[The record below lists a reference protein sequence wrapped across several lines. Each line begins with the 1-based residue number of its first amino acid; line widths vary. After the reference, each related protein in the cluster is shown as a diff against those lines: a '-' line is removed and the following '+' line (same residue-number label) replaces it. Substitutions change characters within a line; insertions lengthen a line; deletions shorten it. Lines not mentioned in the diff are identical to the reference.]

1 MEARTLSG
9 VPRDHHRG
17 RYLAE
22 MIRIMNKG
30 KLSEHILPW
39 LLPVAII
46 AAWQAASQS
55 GLLPA
60 RILPSPGAVVRA
72 AWALSASGELWVNL
86 WASFRRA
93 LIGFLIGG
101 SLGFA
106 LGLLTGVSRLWEQL
120 LDSTIQMIR
129 NIPHL
134 ALIPLVIIWFGIGEE
149 GKLFLVALGVM
160 FPIYIN
166 TYHGVSSVDKG
177 LVEMGRVYGLSRWEL
192 FKDIMLPGAMSSI
205 LVGVRFALGFMWL
218 TLIVAETIA
227 ANSGIGK
234 MAMDAR
240 EFMQTDIVVVAI
252 ILYALLGKI
261 ADMLARMLE
270 RRWLRWSR
278 EGRS

>member
-1 MEARTLSG
+1 MKNG
-9 VPRDHHRG
+9 KFHDHV
-17 RYLAE
+17 
-22 MIRIMNKG
+22 
-30 KLSEHILPW
+30 LPW
-39 LLPVAII
+39 VLPVFIVI
-46 AAWQAASQS
+46 VWQAASQS
-55 GLLPA
+55 GFLPN
-60 RILPSPGAVVRA
+60 RILPSPSSVVRA
-72 AWALSASGELWVNL
+72 AWALTVSGELWINL
-86 WASFRRA
+86 AASFRRA
-93 LIGFLIGG
+93 FVGFIIGG
-101 SLGFA
+101 SIGFG
-106 LGLLTGVSRLWEQL
+106 LGLLTGVSRFSEQF

-166 TYHGVSSVDKG
+166 TYHGIRSVDKG
-177 LVEMGRVYGLSRWEL
+177 LIEMGRVYGLSKWEL
-192 FKDIMLPGAMSSI
+192 FRDIMLPGAMSSI

-252 ILYALLGKI
+252 LLYAVLGKL
-261 ADMLARMLE
+261 ADVLARILE

-278 EGRS
+278 EAGQ